1 MNKMIIYDILCIAM
15 DLVVCIYICICICFF
30 IYVLCYCA
38 ATDFSVN
45 KDLYY
50 RVGLWC
56 REYQACV
63 DISNFI
69 PYVAAVMLP
78 FAVSTATTC
87 YHNVPR

>member
-1 MNKMIIYDILCIAM
+1 VD
-15 DLVVCIYICICICFF
+15 
-30 IYVLCYCA
+30 
-38 ATDFSVN
+38 

-69 PYVAAVMLP
+69 PYVTAVMLP
-78 FAVSTATTC
+78 FAVSIATTC

>member
-1 MNKMIIYDILCIAM
+1 MIFCVLRWTGSFVFIF
-15 DLVVCIYICICICFF
+15 VFVFVC
-30 IYVLCYCA
+30 IYVLCFCA
-38 ATDFSVN
+38 ATDFSVD

-69 PYVAAVMLP
+69 PYVTAVMLP

>member
-1 MNKMIIYDILCIAM
+1 MYCDGLGR
-15 DLVVCIYICICICFF
+15 LYLYLYLYLFF